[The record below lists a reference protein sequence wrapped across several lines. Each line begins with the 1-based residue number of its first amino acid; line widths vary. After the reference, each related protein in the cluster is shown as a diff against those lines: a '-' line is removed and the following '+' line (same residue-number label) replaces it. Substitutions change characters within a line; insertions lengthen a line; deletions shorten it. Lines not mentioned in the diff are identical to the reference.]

1 MSLNIR
7 SANLCASFLMKKMLS
22 ISLFFYFTQNAI
34 WHFDINYD
42 FQMLLVLSFLL
53 MVNLLEVFLRAF
65 LFSVSL
71 LVVCACP
78 YCIK

>member
-7 SANLCASFLMKKMLS
+7 SVNLYASCSYEKMLS
-22 ISLFFYFTQNAI
+22 ISLFFYFTQNGI
-34 WHFDINYD
+34 WRFDINYY
-42 FQMLLVLSFLL
+42 FQMLLVLSLLL

-78 YCIK
+78 YYIK